1 MATNSS
7 TIASEQPGRL
17 QFIALQRVRHDL
29 VTEQQQEVKPQF
41 EPKSLAKALLENLAL
56 EAGGTERGA

>member
-1 MATNSS
+1 MESQS
-7 TIASEQPGRL
+7 
-17 QFIALQRVRHDL
+17 DL